1 MTAKN
6 KSDELPD
13 SPVGALLKL
22 YKSRIKKSFRFSY
35 QIWIK
40 YYRKYEYF
48 SKNKYETSMQD
59 LAPQQ
64 VSDLFIE
71 SLEAAIE
78 LEKQELGEILIIDPG
93 KEIKIIE
100 KYRKF

>member
-1 MTAKN
+1 M
-6 KSDELPD
+6 
-13 SPVGALLKL
+13 
-22 YKSRIKKSFRFSY
+22 RIFPK
-35 QIWIK
+35 IK
-40 YYRKYEYF
+40 
-48 SKNKYETSMQD
+48 KYETSMQD

-93 KEIKIIE
+93 KEKKII
-100 KYRKF
+100 FS

>member
-1 MTAKN
+1 
-6 KSDELPD
+6 
-13 SPVGALLKL
+13 
-22 YKSRIKKSFRFSY
+22 
-35 QIWIK
+35 
-40 YYRKYEYF
+40 
-48 SKNKYETSMQD
+48 MQD

-93 KEIKIIE
+93 KVIQVK
-100 KYRKF
+100 RRN